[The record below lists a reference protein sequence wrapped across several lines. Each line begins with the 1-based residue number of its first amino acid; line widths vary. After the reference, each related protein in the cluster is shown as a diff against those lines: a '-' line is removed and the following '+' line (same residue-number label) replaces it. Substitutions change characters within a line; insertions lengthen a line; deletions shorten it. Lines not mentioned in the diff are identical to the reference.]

1 MQTEKFSAKF
11 PRRRGQQ
18 CSCLFVYVS
27 AAKAAR
33 DVLETLFLLSA
44 VGKQHIFILGTCW
57 ESAGA
62 AGGVGAPFR
71 ASSLK

>member
-1 MQTEKFSAKF
+1 MQFPKF

-27 AAKAAR
+27 ATNAASR
-33 DVLETLFLLSA
+33 DFLETSFLLSA